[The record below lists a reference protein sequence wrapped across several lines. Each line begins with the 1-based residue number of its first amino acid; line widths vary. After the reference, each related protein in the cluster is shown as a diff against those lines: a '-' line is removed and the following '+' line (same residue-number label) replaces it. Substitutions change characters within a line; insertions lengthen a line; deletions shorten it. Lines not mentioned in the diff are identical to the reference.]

1 MEIRRN
7 KMENKS
13 IEKTLREIEELK
25 EALLRQ
31 KEAEKKEEEIKIID
45 IEPEHIKEADV
56 KADSKEQN
64 NLNAICIIEAALTDN
79 GPVVNIKG
87 NLIAADGLLTYID
100 EYIKMLMRG
109 HINQSVQRQ
118 IEEGEA
124 PK

>member
-1 MEIRRN
+1 ME
-7 KMENKS
+7 KKS

-31 KEAEKKEEEIKIID
+31 KEAEKKEEEEIKIID

-79 GPVVNIKG
+79 GPVVDIKG

-109 HINQSVQRQ
+109 HINQAVQRQ
-118 IEEGEA
+118 TEEGEA

>member
-1 MEIRRN
+1 ME
-7 KMENKS
+7 KKS

-25 EALLRQ
+25 EALLMQ
-31 KEAEKKEEEIKIID
+31 KETEKKEEEIKTID
-45 IEPEHIKEADV
+45 IEPEDIKEADV

-79 GPVVNIKG
+79 GPAVDIKG

-100 EYIKMLMRG
+100 EYIKMMMRG

-118 IEEGEA
+118 AEEREA

>member
-1 MEIRRN
+1 
-7 KMENKS
+7 MENKS

-31 KEAEKKEEEIKIID
+31 KEAENEEEEIKIID